1 MAHTDKTKPLRVRLW
16 HGALVRIEEHDH
28 RTGVCDLPA
37 TLGELLAQP
46 ADTRTSCTWE
56 VLLTGVGVCPCG
68 SCTGA
73 HWHRADN
80 RRERQRTKGSLR
92 NQIKAWN
99 ATGETD
105 E

>member
-56 VLLTGVGVCPCG
+56 VLLTGVGCLPVWILHRCALAPRG
-68 SCTGA
+68 QPAGTAA
-73 HWHRADN
+73 HEGVVAQSDQGV
-80 RRERQRTKGSLR
+80 ERDGGDR
-92 NQIKAWN
+92 
-99 ATGETD
+99 
-105 E
+105 